1 MESEDH
7 QKLTWEM
14 LAKSRED
21 LAADEK
27 ELVDQHHAIVDERRN
42 RLDKANQQLRESC
55 KMVTSGPE
63 KDLIPAYGW
72 TTPVTEMVYAVEALN
87 ILYKKHR
94 VRAVFDQVKEKYADF
109 RGYHSVEVDDTMLYK
124 ILMWPLKTL
133 QRVLSKV
140 EYKVKNTESVVAHDE
155 ETWLEHDPSS
165 TSSSRA
171 TIEVDGKTLEKHI
184 VHINTLWTVAP
195 TKHKLLYHLSKA
207 IDKITVWQSAKL
219 DFLNTLSKEDEVI
232 RERLDTQVEELVS
245 ECEKKCRHHCIQCGR
260 WLDDNYNCYTT
271 NGWITYVCK
280 TCGELSRGGLGA
292 CSDLVAERKVR
303 EQKKFEA
310 HLAAAIEKISN
321 KPLETPKQLLEELKS
336 LAPSGDDDEDEEF
349 EP

>member
-1 MESEDH
+1 MDNEDH
-7 QKLTWEM
+7 KKLTWEM
-14 LAKSRED
+14 LAKNKED

-27 ELVDQHHAIVDERRN
+27 ELVDQHHAVVDERYN
-42 RLDKANQQLRESC
+42 RLDKANQQLKESC

-72 TTPVTEMVYAVEALN
+72 INPVTEMVYAIEALN

-94 VRAVFDQVKEKYADF
+94 VHAVFDQVKEKYADF
-109 RGYHSVEVDDTMLYK
+109 RAYHSIETEDRLLYK

-133 QRVLSKV
+133 QRLLAMIP
-140 EYKVKNTESVVAHDE
+140 YDVKNVESVIAHDE
-155 ETWLEHDPSS
+155 EVWLEHDPSS
-165 TSSSRA
+165 TTSSRA
-171 TIEVDGKTLEKHI
+171 TIEVEGKTLEKHT
-184 VHINTLWTVAP
+184 VHVNTQWTIAP

-207 IDKITVWQSAKL
+207 VDKVTVWQSDKL
-219 DFLNTLSKEDEVI
+219 NFLNTLSKEDEVI

-245 ECEKKCRHHCIQCGR
+245 ECENKCRKHCIQCGT
-260 WLDDNYNCYTT
+260 WLDENYNCCST

-280 TCGELSRGGLGA
+280 KCASLSRGGLSA
-292 CSDLVAERKVR
+292 CTDLVAEKKMR

-321 KPLETPKQLLEELKS
+321 KPLETPKQLLEELKA
-336 LAPSGDDDEDEEF
+336 LAPSSGDGEDEEF
-349 EP
+349 ES